1 MGNKNCKISIRLTAW
16 QEQVLHEMCD
26 ALGVSYSLLVR
37 TIIGDWLTTNEDH
50 IYRIID
56 KNRIDNA
63 KNQQTGEKTKA

>member
-16 QEQVLHEMCD
+16 QEQVLHEMCE

-37 TIIGDWLTTNEDH
+37 TIIGSWLTTNEDH

>member
-16 QEQVLHEMCD
+16 QEQVLHEMCE

-37 TIIGDWLTTNEDH
+37 TIIGDWLGRNEEY

-56 KNRIDNA
+56 KNKINNA
-63 KNQQTGEKTKA
+63 TNQQA